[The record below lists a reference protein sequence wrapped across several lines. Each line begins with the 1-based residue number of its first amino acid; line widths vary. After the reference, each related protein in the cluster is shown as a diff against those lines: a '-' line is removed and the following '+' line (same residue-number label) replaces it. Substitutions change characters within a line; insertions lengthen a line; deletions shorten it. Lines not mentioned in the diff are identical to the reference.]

1 MGFKGKDVHVDVALS
16 NVAIA
21 YMPEGMIAELICPV
35 VQVQKQSDAYS
46 IWSQADMFRT
56 EDDKRAAGTEANK
69 ITRSISSGTY
79 FADNYALKDNIPY
92 EDIENADAGFLF
104 TTRQSRVEYIKSKL
118 LLNMEYRVALQ
129 CTSTSNVG
137 SSTAV
142 ASAWTTFTNGNSDPY
157 GDLVT
162 GINVVYDTTGY
173 RPNRIL
179 FGEYAWRNWKRH
191 ADVIDLIYGNVDKGR
206 SARVVTR
213 EQAAALLE
221 IDQVLVGGAYYN
233 TNDEGQSAELSQI
246 WNDNV
251 LIYYAPMKASKDKP
265 SFMYGFRWTKLMN
278 MQAKIYQ
285 DEKAG
290 AEEVQLGYYQDE
302 VITAKYLGFLIKG
315 VGSSQ

>member
-21 YMPEGMIAELICPV
+21 YKPEGMIAELLCPV
-35 VQVQKQSDAYS
+35 VSVPKQSDAYY

-69 ITRSISSGTY
+69 ITRSISSGTF

-104 TTRQSRVEYIKSKL
+104 TTRQSRVEFIKTKL
-118 LLNMEYRVALQ
+118 LLNMEYRIAMQ

-137 SSTAV
+137 SSTTV
-142 ASAWTTFTNGNSDPY
+142 GSAWTTYTATKSDPY
-157 GDLVT
+157 A
-162 GINVVYDTTGY
+162 NVNTIIDNVYDSTGF
-173 RPNRIL
+173 RPNRVL
-179 FGEYAWRNWKRH
+179 FGEYAWRHFRRH
-191 ADVIDLIYGNVDKGR
+191 ADIIDLVYGNVDKGR

-213 EQAAALLE
+213 EQAAALFE
-221 IDQVLVGGAYYN
+221 VEQVLVGGAYYN
-233 TNDEGQSAELSQI
+233 TADEGQSASLSQI

-251 LIYYAPMKASKDKP
+251 LAYYAPMKAAKDKP
-265 SFMYGFRWTKLMN
+265 SFMYGFRWNKLMN

-285 DEKAG
+285 RERAS

-302 VITAKYLGFLIKG
+302 VITAKALGFLLKG